1 MLSADSLCSVGTHAR
16 TWFDLLAV
24 DAIDML
30 CSTSLALGCVNP
42 YRYAAMEVSMPL
54 FFVFAVA
61 PLLSA
66 AAADGVPPERILTV
80 EFRWIEPR
88 FVEGVTEKQSRS
100 ISPCDSGGWYLHR
113 TPALTTEDFADASL
127 ETTLVA
133 GGGVVGRQYY
143 VRYKLKDSAIDKL
156 VKQCGEDSRKRIV
169 AVYVAYQGEDTAIL
183 PSPIKY
189 FPATTFDKRQ
199 PKAFHPP
206 IIGYTPS
213 KELASQILQAS
224 RKIMQDAGPN

>member
-1 MLSADSLCSVGTHAR
+1 
-16 TWFDLLAV
+16 
-24 DAIDML
+24 
-30 CSTSLALGCVNP
+30 
-42 YRYAAMEVSMPL
+42 MPL
-54 FFVFAVA
+54 FFVFAVG
-61 PLLSA
+61 PLLFA
-66 AAADGVPPERILTV
+66 APADEVPPERVLTV

-156 VKQCGEDSRKRIV
+156 VKQCSDESRKRLV
-169 AVYVAYQGEDTAIL
+169 AVYVKYQGEDADIL

-189 FPATTFDKRQ
+189 FPATTFDKGK
-199 PKAFHPP
+199 PNSFHPP

-213 KELASQILQAS
+213 KEFASQVLQAS
-224 RKIMQDAGPN
+224 REIKQDAGPN